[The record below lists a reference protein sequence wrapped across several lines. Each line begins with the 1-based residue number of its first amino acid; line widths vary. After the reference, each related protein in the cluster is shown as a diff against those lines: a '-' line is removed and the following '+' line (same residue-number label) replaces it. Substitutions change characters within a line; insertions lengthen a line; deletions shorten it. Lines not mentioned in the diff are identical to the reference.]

1 MLKFVILGL
10 LACSQV
16 ALSIPVGAPSSAD
29 SAAEPQ
35 NQDDLAV
42 LTEFDRLFN
51 QLHYD
56 IDYKLR
62 IYRMNHSRDLKNLN
76 AQFISRYA
84 FVITDIQHKKQE
96 VKNAI
101 LEHALDIGDTQNPC
115 IVEKNDEAIRRATQ
129 AARDLSVAAEK
140 IYGEMAT
147 IVRIYFYPIV
157 KDFQQTSSEFQWAVL
172 DVLSQDNVV
181 TGLQLALADLAFKY
195 MANANMVDRVVDNL
209 DYELEGF
216 QDIINSLRRG
226 VFKEIDDIG
235 RNYLFNM
242 EQLLTDA
249 LECEV

>member
-1 MLKFVILGL
+1 MMKLVILGL

-16 ALSIPVGAPSSAD
+16 VLSNPIGEP
-29 SAAEPQ
+29 SAAQPQ
-35 NQDDLAV
+35 DLDELAV

-76 AQFISRYA
+76 AQFISRYG
-84 FVITDIQHKKQE
+84 FVITDIQHKKQQ
-96 VKNAI
+96 VKDAI

-140 IYGEMAT
+140 IYGDMAT
-147 IVRIYFYPIV
+147 ITRVYFYPIV

-172 DVLSQDNVV
+172 EVLSRDNAV
-181 TGLQLALADLAFKY
+181 TGLQLALADLSFKY
-195 MANANMVDRVVDNL
+195 MANANMVNRVVDNL

-226 VFKEIDDIG
+226 AFKEIDDIG
-235 RNYLFNM
+235 RNYVFNM

-249 LECEV
+249 LTC